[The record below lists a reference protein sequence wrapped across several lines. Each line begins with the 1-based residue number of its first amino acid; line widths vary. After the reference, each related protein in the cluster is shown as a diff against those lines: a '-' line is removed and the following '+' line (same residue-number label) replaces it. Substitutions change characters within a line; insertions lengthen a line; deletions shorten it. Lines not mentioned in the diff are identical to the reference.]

1 MEKPQPNEL
10 RARLRELLA
19 IPDRDR
25 SDAEW
30 DELNELEILLA
41 PGNREGARDPD
52 PRRNGNQPMQ
62 HQRKQGGPPH
72 GQGQGQGQPGGGK
85 GHKRSRKRKGR

>member
-25 SDAEW
+25 TDAEW

-52 PRRNGNQPMQ
+52 PRRNGGLPMQ
-62 HQRKQGGPPH
+62 GQRNPGGQQH
-72 GQGQGQGQPGGGK
+72 GQGQKPGGGK
-85 GHKRSRKRKGR
+85 NHQRSRKRKGR